1 MQNLTS
7 IIDAIGWALL
17 SSLWQSSVIAMI
29 LFVILRLFAKSRPRF
44 AYAFSYLM
52 LVLCVSLPIVSVVQS
67 LTMTVDTEV
76 TSSMTVAT
84 FSVVETA
91 RAGFSLKGFVASY
104 LREIVILWF
113 SIVCLLGLRL
123 MLGLAWLQCLT
134 GIQHPHQT
142 KLQTLADQLAARFE
156 LSVAVAV
163 RVVDGL
169 TGPVTMGFIKPV
181 ILMPAAMI
189 SKMDVQLIEALIA
202 HELAHIK
209 RFDYLFNFLQN
220 FIEIIL
226 FYHPAV
232 WWISKQIRKERENIA
247 DDIAANVLGEPR
259 RLALALQELEL
270 FQFSQTQIALGANG
284 GELMSRISRLIR
296 PQNQSLGWKAM
307 LSSVAIVSASL
318 ALASHARNVP
328 LNQNDPQHG
337 SSVVAMKAVDNN
349 AQRPATLAQQ
359 EMNEAEGGGV
369 RPVQSDSMV
378 LESKD
383 SAGANL
389 KSPARN
395 DTSNSHEIELPN
407 AASMPFFEKK
417 SEAVEGGSTKLIDP
431 KTGGDE
437 GKVFEFKSA
446 RVDLNNPS
454 CSPSVPATTIKIIPS
469 GLTIVKAFVGEK
481 GNILRVSTVKSSG
494 FVELDDAVKH
504 ALLKGECKGT
514 PAMVNG
520 RSFAAEA
527 SLSVNW
533 DEIARRPS
541 ASSESLTLM
550 PEDSQTRPAIVQL
563 GAAECPL
570 EYPRASQRNQEEGIT
585 EAQVSISAEGKILN
599 VRILRSSGFRGL
611 DIALQATLQSGICKA
626 SPSIVNGQAVAST
639 IELAHVWKLTKT
651 N

>member
-17 SSLWQSSVIAMI
+17 SSLWQSSVIAMV
-29 LFVILRLFAKSRPRF
+29 LFVVLRLFAKSRPRF
-44 AYAFSYLM
+44 SYAFSYLM
-52 LVLCVSLPIVSVVQS
+52 LVLCVSLPIVSVLQS

-76 TSSMTVAT
+76 SSSVTVAT

-91 RAGFSLKGFVASY
+91 RAGFSVKGFVASY
-104 LREIVILWF
+104 LKEIVILWF

-142 KLQTLADQLAARFE
+142 KLQALADQLAARFE
-156 LSVAVAV
+156 LSIAVAV

-296 PQNQSLGWKAM
+296 PQNQLLGWKAM

-349 AQRPATLAQQ
+349 AQRPATLA
-359 EMNEAEGGGV
+359 
-369 RPVQSDSMV
+369 
-378 LESKD
+378 
-383 SAGANL
+383 
-389 KSPARN
+389 
-395 DTSNSHEIELPN
+395 
-407 AASMPFFEKK
+407 
-417 SEAVEGGSTKLIDP
+417 
-431 KTGGDE
+431 
-437 GKVFEFKSA
+437 
-446 RVDLNNPS
+446 
-454 CSPSVPATTIKIIPS
+454 
-469 GLTIVKAFVGEK
+469 
-481 GNILRVSTVKSSG
+481 
-494 FVELDDAVKH
+494 
-504 ALLKGECKGT
+504 
-514 PAMVNG
+514 
-520 RSFAAEA
+520 
-527 SLSVNW
+527 
-533 DEIARRPS
+533 
-541 ASSESLTLM
+541 
-550 PEDSQTRPAIVQL
+550 
-563 GAAECPL
+563 
-570 EYPRASQRNQEEGIT
+570 
-585 EAQVSISAEGKILN
+585 
-599 VRILRSSGFRGL
+599 
-611 DIALQATLQSGICKA
+611 
-626 SPSIVNGQAVAST
+626 
-639 IELAHVWKLTKT
+639 
-651 N
+651 